1 MKDLDCPNIV
11 KLLDV
16 LTTTNN
22 CYIVSELCTGGDLR
36 EFMKRAVRTQYLYN
50 LGCYRRI
57 NSN

>member
-36 EFMKRAVRTQYLYN
+36 EFMKRAV
-50 LGCYRRI
+50 I
-57 NSN
+57 NKCL